1 VNNAWRALWRE
12 RLKDLNLESENKSI
26 DTLIEKY
33 LMQPFE
39 DVIKKRTT
47 LRPGDSGDYDDH
59 LTFPGIEE
67 DFSTHYLRDEK
78 IRFIRQVQMRQ
89 NTWEGIAD
97 NTQGGLGDSV

>member
-26 DTLIEKY
+26 DTLIERY

-47 LRPGDSGDYDDH
+47 LRPGNYDEY

-78 IRFIRQVQMRQ
+78 IRFIRQVHMRQ
-89 NTWEGIAD
+89 NT
-97 NTQGGLGDSV
+97 